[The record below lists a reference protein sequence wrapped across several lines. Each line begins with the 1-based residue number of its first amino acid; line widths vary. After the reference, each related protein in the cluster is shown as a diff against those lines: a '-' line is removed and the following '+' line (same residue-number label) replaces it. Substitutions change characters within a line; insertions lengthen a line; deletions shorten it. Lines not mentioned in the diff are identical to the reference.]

1 MTLITRMI
9 LAQIFL
15 SGILYM
21 DAFFPNSDSLDDDI
35 PVLATRGIRDLVN
48 HKRHT
53 AMEAKAHKNIQDNA
67 IEMIPV
73 DVCRERTAQELPT
86 ASRKASE

>member
-1 MTLITRMI
+1 MI

-53 AMEAKAHKNIQDNA
+53 AVEAKAHKNIQDNA
-67 IEMIPV
+67 TEMIPF